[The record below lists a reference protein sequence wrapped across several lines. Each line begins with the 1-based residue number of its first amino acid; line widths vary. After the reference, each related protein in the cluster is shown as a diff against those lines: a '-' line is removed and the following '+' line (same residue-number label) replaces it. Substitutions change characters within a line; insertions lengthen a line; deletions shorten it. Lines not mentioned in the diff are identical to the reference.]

1 MVFGEVFVEIMMCV
15 CPKCGDIGMGFTKD
29 MCDVC
34 KVKVIET
41 DMSWDKYCY
50 ELTAVEKKQWE
61 QEITEKYVKS
71 SPLFDSQAQNE
82 RLAQK
87 AKEQYKEQHQ
97 VKCPTCQ
104 SANVQRISGLE
115 RGVSVAMLGLFSK
128 KINKSFKCNHCGYT
142 W

>member
-1 MVFGEVFVEIMMCV
+1 MMWV
-15 CPKCGDIGMGFTKD
+15 CPKCGNIAGGFAGDKCSKCNSTVILTKTTFD
-29 MCDVC
+29 ECM
-34 KVKVIET
+34 E
-41 DMSWDKYCY
+41 MS
-50 ELTAVEKKQWE
+50 AVEEQQWRK
-61 QEITEKYVKS
+61 EIAEKYVKS

-82 RLAQK
+82 RLAQE
-87 AKEQYKEQHQ
+87 AKEQYETQHQ

-104 SANVQRISGLE
+104 STNVQRISGLE